1 MRKFTDKIN
10 ESKEEFDSYNSVK
23 ELELGIKIESEHG
36 DVYDELKNWV
46 KKTFQDESVEVMLDD
61 KGEPIMPWTEKEFYE
76 KIAKAHLKEIPDY
89 YTRLNKM
96 EKDAE

>member
-10 ESKEEFDSYNSVK
+10 ESKEEFSVK

>member
-10 ESKEEFDSYNSVK
+10 ESKEEFRVK

-36 DVYDELKNWV
+36 DVYDELKNWA

-61 KGEPIMPWTEKEFYE
+61 KGDPIMPWTEKEFYE

>member
-10 ESKEEFDSYNSVK
+10 ESKEEFRVK

-36 DVYDELKNWV
+36 DVYDELKNWS
-46 KKTFQDESVEVMLDD
+46 KKTFQGESVEVMLDD